1 MPQRI
6 YTFGTSA
13 NPFLQVLYFIIGTVL
28 LIGALLV
35 GAVILSIAIGVAAIV
50 GLIVF
55 IRVWWLNRKI
65 ERGGQ
70 RRREPGDTI
79 EVEYTVLRERDDED
93 RRG

>member
-6 YTFGTSA
+6 YTFGKSSH
-13 NPFLQVLYFIIGTVL
+13 PILQVLYFIIGTVL

-35 GAVILSIAIGVAAIV
+35 GAVILSIAIGVAAVV

-65 ERGGQ
+65 ERGDY
-70 RRREPGDTI
+70 RRRSGNDTI
-79 EVEYTVLRERDDED
+79 EVEYTVLRERDDDD

>member
-6 YTFGTSA
+6 YTFGKSS
-13 NPFLQVLYFIIGTVL
+13 NPILQVLYFIIGTVL

-65 ERGGQ
+65 ERGDY
-70 RRREPGDTI
+70 RRRNGGDTI
-79 EVEYTVLRERDDED
+79 EVEYTVLRERDDKD